1 MQFAY
6 ASFSAI
12 TSSFLLLLL
21 SLLCGILDQAFRKHM
36 FSAPTWQTDTRSH
49 IDGMASLLWD
59 AFEAE
64 EEAAELAAEEVVA
77 RAAGGAQ
84 VENWIE
90 KKKRYDA
97 DLEEKARGE
106 AEAEAA
112 ETAEW
117 EAAQAARENW
127 KKLHDEWLAE
137 TLVERTAEAEKRLK
151 REQEAD
157 AAWSQA
163 FQRKERLKDEERRA
177 RSRSNKGPWP
187 RRKNAP

>member
-1 MQFAY
+1 
-6 ASFSAI
+6 
-12 TSSFLLLLL
+12 
-21 SLLCGILDQAFRKHM
+21 M

-84 VENWIE
+84 LENWIE

-137 TLVERTAEAEKRLK
+137 TLAERTAEAEKRLK
-151 REQEAD
+151 REQEAE
-157 AAWSQA
+157 AARSQA